1 MQILRLPIHTSRL
14 TINHFPFISK
24 VSDFQITNSKNSS
37 FRRTQ
42 STPPVLPI
50 SDPSEPKLRLRKPT
64 GSITRRAL
72 RTRGQELQSKS
83 PLPPHTFPPRAIES
97 RGVATTDAADD
108 DGGEKKHPPVRAETE
123 RERERGGEAG
133 GRDPCG
139 GQIQRWARA
148 LFPTRTLKKIP
159 PGGDL
164 FPLFGGGPAGGLGRR
179 LAPTRRPATQISL
192 ALLCSALLLQ
202 IGRAHV

>member
-24 VSDFQITNSKNSS
+24 VSDFSNHQQQKLELSPNAIDPSSSTHLRSFRTQITPPKADRQHHPASTADA
-37 FRRTQ
+37 RPRT
-42 STPPVLPI
+42 PI
-50 SDPSEPKLRLRKPT
+50 EESPS
-64 GSITRRAL
+64 
-72 RTRGQELQSKS
+72 
-83 PLPPHTFPPRAIES
+83 PPHLPPRAIES

-123 RERERGGEAG
+123 RDREREGAG
-133 GRDPCG
+133 GGPRSVRGADPTVG
-139 GQIQRWARA
+139 
-148 LFPTRTLKKIP
+148 TRSLPHEDPEEIP

-192 ALLCSALLLQ
+192 ALLRSA
-202 IGRAHV
+202 ATA